1 MYIIRNRN
9 KHICRCLS
17 NTMQLQ
23 DYKNI
28 ASLGICTVSLISC
41 ILHHYQRAD
50 ALFRVFPLCMG
61 AYFSAD
67 LTVNKSL
74 EYRIHHISSLCIL
87 FYAHYYGVNSSE
99 IKYIAY
105 HLIKIEL
112 STFFLVFRYYLPKGT
127 WIYKTNNYLF
137 YALFTK
143 VRVIDLYQNVIGPK
157 SQMYTVIQNYTPDNR
172 WGSSILLASCYIL
185 YGLNLYWFSIM
196 SRHLYCKLF
205 GKNNSK
211 E

>member
-9 KHICRCLS
+9 KRIYCYLYT
-17 NTMQLQ
+17 TMKLQ

-28 ASLGICTVSLISC
+28 ASLGICTVSLIAC
-41 ILHHYQRAD
+41 ILHYYQKAD

-61 AYFSAD
+61 AYFACD

-74 EYRIHHISSLCIL
+74 EYRIHHITSLGIV
-87 FYAHYYGVNSSE
+87 FYTYYYGVNANE
-99 IKYIAY
+99 IESITY
-105 HLIKIEL
+105 HFIKTEL

-127 WIYKTNNYLF
+127 LLYKTNNYIF

-143 VRVIDLYQNVIGPK
+143 VRVIDLYQNVIGPN
-157 SQMYTVIQNYTPDNR
+157 SQMYTVIQTYTPDNR
-172 WGSSILLASCYIL
+172 LGSSILLSSCYVL

-196 SRHLYCKLF
+196 NRHLYLQLTSADKD
-205 GKNNSK
+205 K
-211 E
+211 